1 LVFIDEFIFFSINLS
16 LSLENEIGFFNPI
29 RIRVFLALLGG
40 GEHQIGLKTLFSFK
54 NGQGKSPDLNHN

>member
-1 LVFIDEFIFFSINLS
+1 MKLAFLTLLGS
-16 LSLENEIGFFNPI
+16 GF
-29 RIRVFLALLGG
+29 FLALLGG